1 MTVHIGFRE
10 QNRFNEWLEA
20 IKFSVV
26 VRQWEL
32 YLQLFQGKFRNSGLT
47 KSMSAKMYTADDLY
61 LKSSQPSNQEE
72 VNNTSVDNVRGND
85 MMTSSVVIQPSR
97 SFDNFDSP
105 YELKIKKHINEEDRR
120 EGILDRKVESE
131 KDDIE
136 IREKLKEQKKL

>member
-61 LKSSQPSNQEE
+61 LKSSQPSNQGE

>member
-61 LKSSQPSNQEE
+61 LKSSQPSNQGE

-97 SFDNFDSP
+97 SFDSFDSP
-105 YELKIKKHINEEDRR
+105 YELKIKKHINEEDKRD
-120 EGILDRKVESE
+120 GILDRKVESE
-131 KDDIE
+131 KDDLE

>member
-61 LKSSQPSNQEE
+61 LKSSQPSNQGE

-105 YELKIKKHINEEDRR
+105 YELKIKKHINEEDKRD
-120 EGILDRKVESE
+120 GILDRKVESE

>member
-1 MTVHIGFRE
+1 
-10 QNRFNEWLEA
+10 
-20 IKFSVV
+20 
-26 VRQWEL
+26 L

>member
-61 LKSSQPSNQEE
+61 LKSSQPSNQGE

-120 EGILDRKVESE
+120 DGILDRKVESE

>member
-61 LKSSQPSNQEE
+61 LKSSQPSNQGE

-105 YELKIKKHINEEDRR
+105 YQLKIKKHINEEEKR

>member
-61 LKSSQPSNQEE
+61 LKSSQPSNQGE

-97 SFDNFDSP
+97 SFDSFDSP
-105 YELKIKKHINEEDRR
+105 YELKIKKHINEEDKRD
-120 EGILDRKVESE
+120 GILDRKVESE

>member
-61 LKSSQPSNQEE
+61 LKSSQPSNQGE

-105 YELKIKKHINEEDRR
+105 YQLKIKKHINEEDRR
-120 EGILDRKVESE
+120 DGILDRKVESE

>member
-61 LKSSQPSNQEE
+61 LKSSQPSNQGE

-120 EGILDRKVESE
+120 DGILDRKVESE
-131 KDDIE
+131 KDDLE